1 MTYKNK
7 YILKAGNK
15 RNGVLTLHHS
25 RIQVDRLRLNEV
37 IQ

>member
-15 RNGVLTLHHS
+15 RNGVLNLHHS
-25 RIQVDRLRLNEV
+25 KLKVDRLRLNEV